1 METSRGR
8 RLIDEAATLLR
19 RGWCQDAEARGS
31 DETPVDPWDERAVS
45 WSLLGAI
52 VATLESEA
60 RDSNEVP
67 LEELAAAL
75 HALAAII
82 EVDSL
87 AAWNDDPERTQQ
99 EVLRTLAAAKRNY
112 EWPWP
117 DGAPFETNE

>member
-1 METSRGR
+1 
-8 RLIDEAATLLR
+8 
-19 RGWCQDAEARGS
+19 
-31 DETPVDPWDERAVS
+31 VS

-60 RDSNEVP
+60 RHSNEIP
-67 LEELAAAL
+67 LKELTAAL

-87 AAWNDDPERTQQ
+87 AAWNDDPGRTQH
-99 EVLRTLAAAKRNY
+99 EVLKTLAAAKRNY

-117 DGAPFETNE
+117 DGALFETSE